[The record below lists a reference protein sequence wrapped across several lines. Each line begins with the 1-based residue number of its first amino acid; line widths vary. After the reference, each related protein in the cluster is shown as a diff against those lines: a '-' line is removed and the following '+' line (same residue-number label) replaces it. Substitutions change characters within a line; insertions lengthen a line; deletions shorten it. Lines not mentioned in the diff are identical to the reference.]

1 MVSSEERGSVLE
13 KRTIFRE
20 HIARHRWAYLIGFA
34 LVTVSSL
41 LQLLVPVLMGKF
53 TDRLETRLLD
63 ARDIAWF
70 ALGIAAAA
78 LGTAIFR
85 SVSRI
90 FMFRLARVLEKRVR
104 NELFLHWERLPVQ
117 YYHNQRVG
125 DLMAHGVSD
134 VGVMREV
141 TMGAYYQVAE
151 AVVLVGV
158 TVAAMAGTISPLLTA
173 LTLLPLPL
181 LSLMAYRFHRT
192 VVRQSGDVQDAI
204 GDMTSRVQE
213 FVAGIRVVKAYVQE
227 PAETDKFNASNA
239 RAVETNRA
247 LVRTNS
253 LFNGASQGI
262 VGFSFLI
269 SVIVGGVMVLRGA
282 ITLGEFVAFNTY
294 LTLIIGPIENIGRVM
309 NVLQRG
315 AASEKRLL
323 EILNTTP
330 EVKDGPDTRED
341 IRRIEGEITFRNLTF
356 AYPGAKRPALRN
368 VTLHVPRGSS
378 LAIVGKVGSGKSTLV
393 SLLVRMYNAPIGTL
407 YIDGNDILTVP
418 LETLRRSVGFVPQD
432 GFLFSSTIKD
442 NIGFDPAPHTI
453 DEIEEAARIAQVY
466 DNIVGF
472 PGGFDTPLGER
483 GLSLSGGQRQR
494 VSIARAIIKQPSVL
508 IFDDSLSAVD
518 TETEDRILAGLDR
531 VMKGRTTIIIGHRIS
546 SVRRA
551 DQIIVLDEGRIVEQ
565 GTHDALVRLGGI
577 YAGMYHQQQ
586 LDDEAR
592 RTDSQEGVV

>member
-1 MVSSEERGSVLE
+1 MGR
-13 KRTIFRE
+13 KTIFRE
-20 HIARHRWAYLIGFA
+20 HIARHRWSYLIGFA

-41 LQLLVPVLMGKF
+41 LQLLIPVLMGRF
-53 TDRLETRLLD
+53 TDQLEAGLLD
-63 ARDIAWF
+63 AARIAAF
-70 ALGIAAAA
+70 ALGIAAVAF
-78 LGTAIFR
+78 GTATFR

-104 NELFLHWERLPVQ
+104 GDLFRHWERLPAQ
-117 YYHNQRVG
+117 YYANQRVG

-151 AVVLVGV
+151 AVVLIGV
-158 TVAAMAGTISPLLTA
+158 TVGAMAFSISPLLTL

-181 LSLMAYRFHRT
+181 LSYMAYRFHRKVLKEST
-192 VVRQSGDVQDAI
+192 DVQDAI

-213 FVAGIRVVKAYVQE
+213 FIAGIRVVKAFTQE
-227 PAETDKFNASNA
+227 RAEIDKFDRSNQW
-239 RAVETNRA
+239 AVETSRRF
-247 LVRTNS
+247 VKTNS

-262 VGFSFLI
+262 VGLSFLI
-269 SVIVGGVMVLRGA
+269 SVIVGGVMVLEGS
-282 ITLGEFVAFNTY
+282 ITLGDFVAFNTY
-294 LTLIIGPIENIGRVM
+294 LTLIIGPIENVGRVM
-309 NVLQRG
+309 NVLQKG

-323 EILNTTP
+323 EILNTAP
-330 EVKDGPDTRED
+330 EVTDGPDTNFAVTRL
-341 IRRIEGEITFRNLTF
+341 EGEITFRDLTF

-393 SLLVRMYNAPIGTL
+393 SLLVRMYNPPIGSL
-407 YIDGNDILTVP
+407 YVDGRDILTVP
-418 LETLRRSVGFVPQD
+418 LKTLRENIGFVPQD

-442 NIGFDPAPHTI
+442 NISFDPKPHTM
-453 DEIEEAARIAQVY
+453 DEVEEAARVAQVY
-466 DNIVGF
+466 DNIVEF
-472 PGGFDTPLGER
+472 PRGFDTALGER

-494 VSIARAIIKQPSVL
+494 VSIARAIIKQPSILV
-508 IFDDSLSAVD
+508 FDDSLSAVD
-518 TETEDRILAGLDR
+518 TETEDKILAGLDR

-551 DQIIVLDEGRIVEQ
+551 DQIIVLDQGRIVEQ

-577 YAGMYHQQQ
+577 YADMYHKQ
-586 LDDEAR
+586 LMDDEAR
-592 RTDSQEGVV
+592 RTDSREEASQG